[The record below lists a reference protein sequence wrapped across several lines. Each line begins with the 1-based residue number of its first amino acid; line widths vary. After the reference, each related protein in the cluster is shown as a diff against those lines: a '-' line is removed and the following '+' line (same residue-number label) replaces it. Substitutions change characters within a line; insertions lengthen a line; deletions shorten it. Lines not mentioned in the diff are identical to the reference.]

1 MPKSDN
7 VNAECDVFSR
17 YLTGCKPD
25 DYVLKKYT
33 EAFLSS
39 GVLERNVDNK
49 FDRFLLNLAL
59 LHPFFTHIADIYSR
73 FFRSDSI
80 VRKRL
85 VLLLAI
91 LESWAPSYKNLDNSG
106 ANSKAVFFIS
116 MLFRGVFMVSAL
128 VLSAVTLFPI
138 QIIMSRKTAER

>member
-1 MPKSDN
+1 MSQNDN
-7 VNAECDVFSR
+7 VKAECDVFSR

-25 DYVLKKYT
+25 NYVLKKYT
-33 EAFLSS
+33 EAFLNG
-39 GVLERNVDNK
+39 GVLERTVDNK

-59 LHPFFTHIADIYSR
+59 LHPFFTHIVDIYSR

-91 LESWAPSYKNLDNSG
+91 LESWAPAYKKLDNSG
-106 ANSKAVFFIS
+106 ANSKTVFFIS
-116 MLFRGVFMVSAL
+116 MLFRGVFMVSAVL
-128 VLSAVTLFPI
+128 LSAVTLYPI

>member
-1 MPKSDN
+1 MPKNDN
-7 VNAECDVFSR
+7 VKAECDVFSR

-33 EAFLSS
+33 EAFLHG
-39 GVLERNVDNK
+39 GVLERNVDKN
-49 FDRFLLNLAL
+49 FDHLLLNLAL

-73 FFRSDSI
+73 FFRADST

-91 LESWAPSYKNLDNSG
+91 LESWAPAYKNLDDSG
-106 ANSKAVFFIS
+106 TNSKALFFIS
-116 MLFRGVFMVSAL
+116 MLFRGVFMVL
-128 VLSAVTLFPI
+128 TLLLSVVTLLPI
-138 QIIMSRKTAER
+138 QVIMSRKTAER